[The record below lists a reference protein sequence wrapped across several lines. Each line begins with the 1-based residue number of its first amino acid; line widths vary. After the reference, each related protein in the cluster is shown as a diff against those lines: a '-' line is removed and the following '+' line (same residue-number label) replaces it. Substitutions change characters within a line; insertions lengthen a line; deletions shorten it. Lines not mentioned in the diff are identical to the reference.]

1 MKIVYKTGDLL
12 EAPERTICHGCN
24 AQGKMGAGIA
34 VPIKKRY
41 PMAFDA
47 YRQLYEAQGNRLELG
62 QAIWVSC
69 PDGRTVIN
77 AIIQEFYGREPGVVY
92 VSYPAIRSVIDQI
105 DIWRALECRLWMRRL
120 WWLFRRSGLGLRWAT
135 GRRSKRLS
143 KTIRRAFS
151 RWSMC
156 SNRAMLR

>member
-105 DIWRALECRLWMRRL
+105 DIWARARMQALDEAPVVAFPKIGAGLAMGDWPTIEAIIEDHSSSFQPVVYVLE
-120 WWLFRRSGLGLRWAT
+120 
-135 GRRSKRLS
+135 
-143 KTIRRAFS
+143 
-151 RWSMC
+151 
-156 SNRAMLR
+156 